1 MRKLVVAALLLS
13 LIFSLFPAI
22 GQAATAA
29 VTPKLYLNGKQL
41 ETTEQPRI
49 YQSSTL
55 VPVRVVAEGLGF
67 NVNWSQSDKR
77 VDINDETN
85 LVSLTI
91 DSPVAN
97 VNGNPVPLD
106 MTAKIFNSVTLVPIR
121 FVAETLGL
129 QVYYDSP
136 TKSVHLY
143 KYADQAAPSDS
154 DASADNGSG
163 NGVTDSNTDNGNT
176 GTGTVGVP
184 ANVQGFIKSIQY
196 DGTSSVVIEYDGVI
210 KPNKAFTLT
219 GPDRIVLDMPNAAFV
234 EGVTAGKI
242 FIDSNTILSQVR
254 YSVGPDNPTTLRV
267 VLDLNKSAAYEVT
280 ESEGRIQIAVWDDG
294 NAPVTNTDTQPG
306 NTNTQQPT
314 GTSTSKPS
322 TTTGTNNGKV
332 YKVVIDAGHG
342 GKDPGAGY
350 AGAYEKTFNL
360 SIVLKV
366 KQILDQDKR
375 LQVTYTRL
383 DDTYPELSD
392 RVKIANNLKADAFV
406 SIHANAS
413 TSSKTNGTETYY
425 YRQDSKAFAEIMHKH
440 LIAAT
445 GLKNNGVRIGNYKVI
460 RETTMPA
467 ILLESGY
474 LSNASDC
481 KALFDPVV
489 QNRIAAAVAA
499 GIKEQ
504 LKLN

>member
-1 MRKLVVAALLLS
+1 MRKLVSAALLLS

-41 ETTEQPRI
+41 ETTEEPRI

-67 NVNWSQSDKR
+67 KVGWSQSDKR
-77 VDINDETN
+77 VDINDATN
-85 LVSLTI
+85 LISLTI

-97 VNGNPVPLD
+97 VNGNSVQLD
-106 MTAKIFNSVTLVPIR
+106 ATAKVYNSVTLVPIR
-121 FVAETLGL
+121 FVAESLGL
-129 QVYYDSP
+129 QVFYDSP

-143 KYADQAAPSDS
+143 QSANETSPSDS
-154 DASADNGSG
+154 TGSSGSEGSG
-163 NGVTDSNTDNGNT
+163 TNAGSGATDPNAGTGSTGNT
-176 GTGTVGVP
+176 EVP
-184 ANVQGFIKSIQY
+184 ANVQGYVTNVQY
-196 DGTSSVVIEYDGVI
+196 DGTSSITIGYEGVI
-210 KPNKAFTLT
+210 KPNNAFTLT
-219 GPDRIVLDMPNAAFV
+219 GPDRIVLDLPNAAF
-234 EGVTAGKI
+234 GANMPAGKML
-242 FIDSNTILSQVR
+242 IDSNPSLYQVR
-254 YSVGPDNPTTLRV
+254 YSVGPDNPTTLRI
-267 VLDLNKSAAYEVT
+267 VLDLSKPSAYQVT
-280 ESEGRIQIAVWDDG
+280 ESEGQIQIAVLDNGSVPSD
-294 NAPVTNTDTQPG
+294 NTTPAQPG
-306 NTNTQQPT
+306 D
-314 GTSTSKPS
+314 
-322 TTTGTNNGKV
+322 TTGSNTGKV

-360 SIVLKV
+360 SIVLKI

-375 LQVTYTRL
+375 IQVTYTRL
-383 DDTYPELSD
+383 DDTYPDLTE

-406 SIHANAS
+406 SIHANSS

-425 YRQDSKAFAEIMHKH
+425 YRQDSKSFADIMHKY
-440 LIAAT
+440 LSKAT
-445 GLKNNGVRIGNYKVI
+445 GLRDNGVRSGNFKVI

-474 LSNASDC
+474 LSNTADC
-481 KALFDPVV
+481 SALFNPAIQDK
-489 QNRIAAAVAA
+489 IAAAVAA

-504 LKLN
+504 LKLQ